1 MSNVYDPNRRISDV
15 LGKTRANEK
24 YTHDA
29 CQKIFSASEH
39 LISVIEE
46 QIQVKD
52 RVPEEVD
59 MLADALETASRLL
72 MDSAKLLD
80 FVEGNDA

>member
-15 LGKTRANEK
+15 LGKTQANER
-24 YTHDA
+24 YTHEA
-29 CQKIFSASEH
+29 CLKIFNTSEH

-46 QIQVKD
+46 QMQVKD